1 MATNFPSSL
10 DTLTNPAAGD
20 PQNNPS
26 HSAQHANANDSIEAL
41 EAKVGINSSAVT
53 TSHDYKL
60 GEVTG
65 TDKAVG
71 KTATQTL
78 ENKTLTAP
86 IWDGWS
92 NFPKNSGVDLVFSA
106 TDANTISVAGYDL
119 TGVIQKGD
127 KIKLTNDGAVKYY
140 YVSTTPAFSTNT
152 TFDVAGEV
160 DLVATAEVTS
170 PYFSKIDN
178 PQGFKKGELWYISS
192 AYMSGSQNINDNSAT
207 KVAINTKSNDP
218 NNNFDTSNYRYV
230 APITGKYYFNFM
242 CAVTSGTGKLMDVF
256 TYIRKNGSIIA
267 NGGGFAIIA
276 TGTYSGKP
284 ATGLFL
290 SLNKGDYIELFA
302 LGNTNDGS
310 QTTVAEGRFE
320 SFFVSV

>member
-1 MATNFPSSL
+1 MV
-10 DTLTNPAAGD
+10 DGIQEEHNPDG
-20 PQNNPS
+20 S
-26 HSAQHANANDSIEAL
+26 HKKGMTVE
-41 EAKVGINSSAVT
+41 EPVMIN
-53 TSHDYKL
+53 
-60 GEVTG
+60 
-65 TDKAVG
+65 
-71 KTATQTL
+71 
-78 ENKTLTAP
+78 
-86 IWDGWS
+86 WDGWS
-92 NFPKNSGVDLVFSA
+92 SFPKNSGVDLVFTAS
-106 TDANTISVAGYDL
+106 DANTVSVAGYDL

-127 KIKLTNDGAVKYY
+127 KIKLTNDGTVKYY
-140 YVSTTPAFSTNT
+140 YVSTTPAFSTDT
-152 TFDVAGEV
+152 TFDVSGEV
-160 DLVATAEVTS
+160 DLVAGAITL

-242 CAVTSGTGKLMDVF
+242 CAVTSGTGKLIDVL

-310 QTTVAEGRFE
+310 QATVVEGRFE